1 MFPCGI
7 ESSKKEKQALRTAV
21 QRLLPNRRAEG
32 NLPGV
37 FIRLASIQKALRTA
51 VLSAFFVV
59 NHSLSLL

>member
-7 ESSKKEKQALRTAV
+7 ESSKKEKQALHTAV

-51 VLSAFFVV
+51 VLSAF
-59 NHSLSLL
+59 

>member
-7 ESSKKEKQALRTAV
+7 ESSKKEKQALHTAV
-21 QRLLPNRRAEG
+21 QCLLPNRRAEG
-32 NLPGV
+32 NLPE
-37 FIRLASIQKALRTA
+37 FFCLASIQKALRTA